1 MNVALE
7 ICPEKV
13 ISTIRSI
20 WPQILSVL
28 EIQNFNKDEKWLLQ
42 YNLLLFIER
51 LWVVTPQFFKYREIK
66 IEKTI
71 FLIVQLLKHEHEWL
85 QSSSTRILGQYLK
98 MRGDDYSLN
107 SENLSFQHDD
117 VYLELAVNNSML
129 LFENNFKS
137 SDISIEL
144 EVLRQNAKNIAS
156 ITLLFLSKNAS
167 LTEKSTEMRANKGI
181 TFVQRVGRYC
191 IVASNCIREVSIRCL
206 AGIIAGIDVE
216 MLFSHPSILYELIFP
231 CYICIDPKVNGISI
245 EHREL
250 ALEVLQLLRSLVE
263 DRYFNEVYTSVQS
276 KLKFRRKWRK

>member
-1 MNVALE
+1 MNGF
-7 ICPEKV
+7 
-13 ISTIRSI
+13 SHHR
-20 WPQILSVL
+20 
-28 EIQNFNKDEKWLLQ
+28 
-42 YNLLLFIER
+42 
-51 LWVVTPQFFKYREIK
+51 
-66 IEKTI
+66 
-71 FLIVQLLKHEHEWL
+71 
-85 QSSSTRILGQYLK
+85 RILGQYLK

-191 IVASNCIREVSIRCL
+191 IVASNCIREVSIRCPRWNYRWEL
-206 AGIIAGIDVE
+206 
-216 MLFSHPSILYELIFP
+216 MLKCCFLIPASPYELIFP
-231 CYICIDPKVNGISI
+231 CYICIDPKN
-245 EHREL
+245 
-250 ALEVLQLLRSLVE
+250 
-263 DRYFNEVYTSVQS
+263 
-276 KLKFRRKWRK
+276 

>member
-1 MNVALE
+1 
-7 ICPEKV
+7 
-13 ISTIRSI
+13 
-20 WPQILSVL
+20 
-28 EIQNFNKDEKWLLQ
+28 
-42 YNLLLFIER
+42 
-51 LWVVTPQFFKYREIK
+51 
-66 IEKTI
+66 
-71 FLIVQLLKHEHEWL
+71 
-85 QSSSTRILGQYLK
+85 
-98 MRGDDYSLN
+98 
-107 SENLSFQHDD
+107 
-117 VYLELAVNNSML
+117 ML

-156 ITLLFLSKNAS
+156 ITLLFLSKNTS